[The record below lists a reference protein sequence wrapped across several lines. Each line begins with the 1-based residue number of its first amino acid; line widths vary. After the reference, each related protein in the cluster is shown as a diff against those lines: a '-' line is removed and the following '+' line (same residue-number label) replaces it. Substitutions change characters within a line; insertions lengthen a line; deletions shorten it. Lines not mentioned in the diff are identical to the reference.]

1 MAKKVDAKTP
11 LLSVKDLRI
20 NFSTDHGYVQ
30 AVRGVSFD
38 LYKGET
44 LCIVGESGSG
54 KSVTNKAIMGIL
66 SSNGRI
72 VDGSIMY
79 EGEDLTKV
87 SEDEFHRIRG
97 HKIGMIFQDPLSS
110 LNPIMRIGKQIT
122 EAMLINGSHTK
133 KMYDDLVSDE
143 LVAYKNAKTEL
154 RTGLAKYSDNIKFL
168 KSEKKKQI
176 AQAKNKVSNELEG
189 KIYTLKREFGST
201 KFSIDDEYS
210 TKKGEYKLAKKEK
223 RAELRKEHKKARKVL
238 FVSKKISEEKD
249 LLKDRLSLLYFG
261 CGAFSFL
268 FSFAVVLVC
277 LLLKRPILGLILPY
291 LIIHL
296 LLLVAVFIFQFR
308 KNRSAKENATRIECK
323 KYFDE
328 LKKADKA
335 YYKEVKTL
343 KETIL
348 YPAKEDRKQKLSDA
362 KAELKVKIKEI
373 KNTKSALV
381 ENSNLEIK
389 ELTEKYDKQ
398 IADLVKHAKK
408 EKKALRSKYKPLIK
422 ENKEKFKVKSKE
434 AKEKVKAFKAE
445 KLSTYKAEKKAIY
458 EKEFNKKKKEKKP
471 LGERFQ
477 DIAFMFLSSMLII
490 LISILL
496 VIIALT
502 NYNLI
507 LILCALFVVF
517 VGLCF
522 IFTIVFI
529 KHKKFGKAKDRH
541 RFSLRRLHR
550 DLKAAKYRY
559 VSSIKITKEEA
570 KAKALKIMEEV
581 GIKDAEKRFRQY
593 PFEFSGGMRQ
603 RIVIAIALTA
613 DPDILICDEP
623 TTALDVTIQA
633 QILELINNLKK
644 ERELSCIF
652 ITHDLGVVANM
663 ADRVAVMYAGK
674 IVEYGTEDE
683 IFYDPRHPYTWALLS
698 SIPDVDSN
706 EKLEAIP
713 GTPPNMI
720 YPPKG
725 DAFAL
730 RSKYAMEIDFK
741 KEPPFFKV
749 SDTHYAATWLL
760 DPRAPKV
767 EMPKIVKTRIANSL
781 KQRKE
786 AK

>member
-1 MAKKVDAKTP
+1 MDKQNKTP

-20 NFSTDHGYVQ
+20 HFSTDHGYVQ

-72 VDGSIMY
+72 VEGSIMY
-79 EGEDLTKV
+79 EGEDFTKV

-122 EAMLINGSHTK
+122 EAMLVNASRTK
-133 KMYDDLVSDE
+133 KMYSELVSDE
-143 LVAYKNAKTEL
+143 LVSYKNAQTEL
-154 RTGLAKYSDNIKFL
+154 RSGLEKYSENIKFL
-168 KSEKKKQI
+168 KSEKRKQI
-176 AQAKNKVSNELEG
+176 IQAKNHVINELEG
-189 KIYTLKREFGST
+189 RKYGLKREFGAA
-201 KFSIDDEYS
+201 KFKVADEYNS
-210 TKKGEYKLAKKEK
+210 DKAK
-223 RAELRKEHKKARKVL
+223 AKA
-238 FVSKKISEEKD
+238 VSSEEEKA
-249 LLKDRLSLLYFG
+249 K
-261 CGAFSFL
+261 
-268 FSFAVVLVC
+268 
-277 LLLKRPILGLILPY
+277 LLLK
-291 LIIHL
+291 
-296 LLLVAVFIFQFR
+296 A
-308 KNRSAKENATRIECK
+308 
-323 KYFDE
+323 
-328 LKKADKA
+328 
-335 YYKEVKTL
+335 KEVKASKLASL
-343 KETIL
+343 KEQYKVDFNEVKKSKASL
-348 YPAKEDRKQKLSDA
+348 KDEAKT
-362 KAELKVKIKEI
+362 KV
-373 KNTKSALV
+373 
-381 ENSNLEIK
+381 K
-389 ELTEKYDKQ
+389 ELTEYFNNE
-398 IADLVKHAKK
+398 IAKLKAEAKEQRAALKAKFKPEIK
-408 EKKALRSKYKPLIK
+408 EKKAI
-422 ENKEKFKVKSKE
+422 FKAKSKE
-434 AKEKVKAFKAE
+434 AKVKVKAFKNE
-445 KLSTYKAEKKAIY
+445 KRDAYR
-458 EKEFNKKKKEKKP
+458 KEVREILRKDVKEASK
-471 LGERFQ
+471 
-477 DIAFMFLSSMLII
+477 
-490 LISILL
+490 
-496 VIIALT
+496 
-502 NYNLI
+502 
-507 LILCALFVVF
+507 
-517 VGLCF
+517 
-522 IFTIVFI
+522 
-529 KHKKFGKAKDRH
+529 
-541 RFSLRRLHR
+541 FSLRRLQK
-550 DLKAAKYRY
+550 DLKDARSKYIA
-559 VSSIKITKEEA
+559 SIKITKAEA
-570 KAKALKIMEEV
+570 KARALKIMAEV
-581 GIKDAEKRFRQY
+581 GIKDPEKRFRQY

-644 ERELSCIF
+644 ERQLSCIF

-674 IVEYGTEDE
+674 IVEYGTEEE
-683 IFYDPRHPYTWALLS
+683 IFYDPKHPYTWALLS

-781 KQRKE
+781 KARKGVK
-786 AK
+786 ANG